1 MYEVSCCPFS
11 IRDLTVTEKFTA
23 EEGLRIIVPM
33 TYFAGFAAKRVAADR
48 VNSNAKESGCCEE
61 KSGGKL

>member
-11 IRDLTVTEKFTA
+11 ILDLTVTEKFTA
-23 EEGLRIIVPM
+23 EEGLRIIVL

-48 VNSNAKESGCCEE
+48 VNSNAKELGCCED